1 MGVRPHWRGGRAPP
15 MLMTAATTT
24 WGLAMAKKARVAKK
38 AKRTGAKKKAGAK
51 KAGAKKSAAKKAA
64 AKKAKV
70 SAKPA
75 KRAKAP
81 SAKKVSAAK
90 PSRKTVA
97 PKKLDPIAATPPAAQ
112 QQPATPAS
120 APVPAHESLS
130 HRIGSAIKAVV
141 DTLADAEQLHH
152 RLDPDPSKDV
162 DPE

>member
-1 MGVRPHWRGGRAPP
+1 M
-15 MLMTAATTT
+15 
-24 WGLAMAKKARVAKK
+24 
-38 AKRTGAKKKAGAK
+38 
-51 KAGAKKSAAKKAA
+51 
-64 AKKAKV
+64 
-70 SAKPA
+70 
-75 KRAKAP
+75 
-81 SAKKVSAAK
+81 
-90 PSRKTVA
+90 A

-141 DTLADAEQLHH
+141 DTLADAEQLHR